1 MCGGSAVGM
10 RGKQGAAR
18 RAFAHMFS
26 SLAQNSEDG
35 AELACAHTNEAR
47 PSVESLFRGQCPMCG
62 HGVAHVVCVRSVI
75 GAYSAHTSSEIR
87 NGVRLADCGRTRVNR
102 AIADVTAPR
111 VTLFIH

>member
-10 RGKQGAAR
+10 RSKLGAAR
-18 RAFAHMFS
+18 GAFAHMFS
-26 SLAQNSEDG
+26 SLAPNSEDS
-35 AELACAHTNEAR
+35 AQLACAHTNEAR

-87 NGVRLADCGRTRVNR
+87 NGVHQVDWVPTMGR
-102 AIADVTAPR
+102 I
-111 VTLFIH
+111 FS